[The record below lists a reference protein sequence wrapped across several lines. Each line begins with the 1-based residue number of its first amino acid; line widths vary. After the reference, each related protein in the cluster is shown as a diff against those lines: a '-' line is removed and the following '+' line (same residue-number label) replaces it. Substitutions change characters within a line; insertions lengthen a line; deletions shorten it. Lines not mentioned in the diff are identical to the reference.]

1 MTTMINSE
9 EPAFS
14 FQSRP
19 LALNHRYIEAFRA
32 VMIRGTATEAAA
44 MLHTTQPVISKL
56 IARFQLVSGIKLF
69 VLRKSRLVPTP
80 EARVLFNTIER
91 SYIGLEQIGQTLAE
105 LRGAH
110 SGRVQI
116 GCLPSLGMGLLPEI
130 VRDFHKDYPT
140 IQVAVETVDS
150 NQVRTS
156 VASGR
161 LDLGVTMR
169 QVDTAGTHV
178 EPLVSVGAVCVMGP
192 DHHLASKKVIHPK
205 DLDGQSFIAAG
216 PNDGMRSIVDQT
228 LAKARSRPIVVAES
242 TYAITTCLLAL
253 QGIGVGVVSPL
264 VVSPLLKA
272 GLVVR
277 PFRPHVP
284 VDLVLLTPLDLP
296 PSRIA
301 QAFMAQLRL
310 SCADLPRTWSAM

>member
-1 MTTMINSE
+1 MATE
-9 EPAFS
+9 DEFS
-14 FQSRP
+14 FRQRP

-32 VMIRGTATEAAA
+32 VMLRGTATDAAA
-44 MLHTTQPVISKL
+44 MLHTTQPVVSKL

-69 VLRKSRLVPTP
+69 ELRKSRLVPTP

-91 SYIGLEQIGQTLAE
+91 SYIGLEQIGLTLAE
-105 LRGAH
+105 LRGVH

-116 GCLPSLGMGLLPEI
+116 GSLPSLGMGLLPQI

-150 NQVRTS
+150 NLVRAS

-161 LDLGVTMR
+161 LDLGITMR
-169 QVDTAGTHV
+169 QVDTAGTNV
-178 EPLVSVGAVCVMGP
+178 EPLVTVHAVCVMGP
-192 DHHLASKKVIHPK
+192 DHHLASKKTIQAR

-216 PNDGMRSIVDQT
+216 TNDNMRSMVDRA
-228 LAKARSRPIVVAES
+228 LEKAKARPIVVAES
-242 TYAITTCLLAL
+242 TYAMTTCLLAL

-264 VVSPLLKA
+264 VVAPLLKA

-277 PFRPHVP
+277 PFRPQVP
-284 VDLVLLTPLDLP
+284 VELVLLTPLDHP
-296 PSRIA
+296 PSRVA

-310 SCADLPRTWSAM
+310 SCAELQQAWLA

>member
-1 MTTMINSE
+1 MPPPSDLPSDT
-9 EPAFS
+9 P
-14 FQSRP
+14 FQARP

-32 VMIRGTATEAAA
+32 VMVRGTATEAAA
-44 MLHTTQPVISKL
+44 MLHTTQPVVSKL

-69 VLRKSRLVPTP
+69 ELRKSRLVPTP

-91 SYIGLEQIGQTLAE
+91 SYIGLEQIGQTIAE

-110 SGRVQI
+110 SGRVHI
-116 GCLPSLGMGLLPEI
+116 GCLASLGMGVLPEI
-130 VRDFHKDYPT
+130 VRDFLRDYPT
-140 IQVAVETVDS
+140 IHVSVETVDS
-150 NQVRTS
+150 SQIRTS

-178 EPLVSVGAVCVMGP
+178 EPLVDVGAVCVMAPG
-192 DHHLASKKVIHPK
+192 HHLAGKKVIHAR
-205 DLDGQSFIAAG
+205 DLDGQAFISAG
-216 PNDGMRSIVDQT
+216 PNDSMRPLVERA
-228 LAKARSRPIVVAES
+228 LAREKAQPLVVADS

-253 QGIGVGVVSPL
+253 QGVGVGVVSPL
-264 VVSPLLKA
+264 VVPPLLKA

-277 PFRPHVP
+277 PFKPHVP
-284 VDLVLLTPLDLP
+284 VELVLLTPLGQP

-310 SCADLPRTWSAM
+310 GCSELPQNWG